1 MILLFNKKLYLF
13 IIFFVIS
20 YAGIVKALPVD
31 VNQFSAVRDAV
42 LLDELD
48 QVRGR
53 GGIVDITTI
62 VNSNIEANLSSNT
75 ANNNVTGF
83 NIIDNGAFT
92 EANGIFSIIQN
103 TGNNVIIQDSTIVN
117 VTITP

>member
-1 MILLFNKKLYLF
+1 MIIFNKILYVF
-13 IIFFVIS
+13 IIPLAVS
-20 YAGIVKALPVD
+20 YAGMVRALPLD
-31 VNQFSAVRDAV
+31 VNKFPSLNGAV
-42 LLDELD
+42 LLDDLD

-53 GGIVDITTI
+53 GGVVDITTI
-62 VNSNIEANLSSNT
+62 VNSNIDAELSNNT

-83 NIIDNGAFT
+83 NIINNGAFT

>member
-1 MILLFNKKLYLF
+1 MILFNKKLYVF
-13 IIFFVIS
+13 IVPLVVC
-20 YAGIVKALPVD
+20 YAGMAKALPVD
-31 VNQFSAVRDAV
+31 VNKLSVIRDAV

-48 QVRGR
+48 EVRGL
-53 GGIVDITTI
+53 GGVVDITTI
-62 VNSNIEANLSSNT
+62 VNSNIEAELSNNT

-92 EANGIFSIIQN
+92 EASGIFSIIQN

-117 VTITP
+117 VSIAP

>member
-1 MILLFNKKLYLF
+1 MIFSKKLTVF
-13 IIFFVIS
+13 IIPLAVS
-20 YAGIVKALPVD
+20 YTGMVKALPED
-31 VNQFSAVRDAV
+31 VNKFQNLTNAV

-53 GGIVDITTI
+53 GGVVDITAI
-62 VNSNIEANLSSNT
+62 VNSNIEAELSNNT